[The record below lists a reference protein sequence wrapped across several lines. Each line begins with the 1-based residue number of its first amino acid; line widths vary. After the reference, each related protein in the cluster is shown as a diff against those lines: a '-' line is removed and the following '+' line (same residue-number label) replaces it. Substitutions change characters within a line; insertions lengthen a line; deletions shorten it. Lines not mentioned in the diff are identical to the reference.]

1 MPSLISRA
9 GQGALLALFVLAAGC
24 RDEPSPTPEGRAS
37 QVPANE
43 KPVPTSVASASPKA
57 TPAPKPT
64 PAPTP
69 RASAAPA
76 SEPSASASAAV
87 EPPALPPDPP
97 LDCDI
102 VLTPEE
108 IKAACGVEVEADAKQ
123 PTEDIGAERTCSRR
137 WNSKDAGTLSLLVVR
152 QASDAEAKDRF
163 KDIEGEVSGIEAI
176 SGLGDVARRYVKKGA
191 GGHPI
196 FNVEVVKGRFDVQ
209 VFNPKITLGDTTVG
223 PVCDHAGLE
232 KLLAKAV
239 TRLP

>member
-1 MPSLISRA
+1 MPSLIRRVGPS
-9 GQGALLALFVLAAGC
+9 ALLVSFVLAAGC

-43 KPVPTSVASASPKA
+43 KPAPTSVSSARPKA
-57 TPAPKPT
+57 TAPPRPTLVAPPPAS
-64 PAPTP
+64 
-69 RASAAPA
+69 ASAAPA
-76 SEPSASASAAV
+76 PSASAAVV

-97 LDCDI
+97 LDCDVI
-102 VLTPEE
+102 LTPEE
-108 IKAACGVEVEADAKQ
+108 IKDACGIVVEADSKQ
-123 PTEDIGAERTCSRR
+123 PTEDIGPERTCSRR

-152 QASDAEAKDRF
+152 HGSDAEAKERY

-176 SGLGDVARRYVKKGA
+176 SGLGDIARRYVKKGA